1 MFYRLMDSSGNSSR
15 RGRFRSMC
23 GVRSRHE
30 DRLYERAAG
39 RLDYRTRKIVG
50 KKNKRAFRLV
60 PGGPGVCCCLCTCRV
75 MTGMTTTTATT
86 TTRTTTTM
94 GTGLQ

>member
-50 KKNKRAFRLV
+50 KKKQESF
-60 PGGPGVCCCLCTCRV
+60 
-75 MTGMTTTTATT
+75 
-86 TTRTTTTM
+86 
-94 GTGLQ
+94 